1 MLSVTQI
8 LDLAGL
14 VDSTWFTADACD
26 RGSALHKATQYLDE
40 GTLYRDSVDSSIVDR
55 FERYERFIAEVQP
68 EILAIEEEVM
78 NPALNYIGHLDRRL
92 KINGRE
98 GILDLKPSPAP
109 WHPLQLAGYAGC
121 FARPMARWGL
131 YLAGSNYKLVEYS
144 DRSDWRTFQ
153 AALTTAQWI
162 RRHVA

>member
-8 LDLAGL
+8 LDLAGF
-14 VDSTWFTADACD
+14 VDSTWFTDSACQ
-26 RGSALHKATQYLDE
+26 RGTALHRAAQYLVE
-40 GTLYRDSVDSSIVDR
+40 GTLDRSSLDPSIVER
-55 FERYERFIAEVQP
+55 FERYERFIREMDL
-68 EILAIEEEVM
+68 EYLAIEEEVT
-78 NPALNYIGHLDRRL
+78 NPTLGYVGHLDCRL

-121 FARPMARWGL
+121 FTRPMARWGL

-144 DRSDWRTFQ
+144 ERTDWRTFQ
-153 AALTTAQWI
+153 AALTVAQWI
-162 RRHVA
+162 RRNAA